1 MATGETILV
10 GVLAVVVALL
20 PLLIGPLLLFLIRQS
35 PRATHRVK
43 DSLKRVV
50 CYYTVNLRK
59 VVLKE
64 I

>member
-1 MATGETILV
+1 MATGEAISV
-10 GVLAVVVALL
+10 GVLAAAVVLLLL
-20 PLLIGPLLLFLIRQS
+20 PIGPLLLFLICRS
-35 PRATHRVK
+35 SCATYGVK

-50 CYYTVNLRK
+50 CYYTVNLRE